1 MNRLLASILAA
12 TAVVG
17 GCQPAPI
24 TGRSQ
29 MMMVSDS
36 EERQLGALAFRQVLA
51 SEPLS
56 RDDYAV
62 SLVEKVGRRIAQAA
76 ESPPS
81 GVWKAPH
88 YSWEFRT
95 LAKNEVNAF
104 CLPGGKIVVYS
115 GILPISQSEA
125 GLAAVLGHEVA
136 HAIAHH
142 SAERLSDQRAV
153 ALGTAAAGALL
164 AADKDTARMAPQI
177 MAALGV
183 GATVGFL
190 LPMSRTQESEADH
203 IGLILMALAGYDP
216 REALGFWERVRTYN
230 RSRAQSPEWLSTH
243 PADDTRINDIRALI
257 PEAVR
262 YYRPR

>member
-1 MNRLLASILAA
+1 MRRLFVVLSA
-12 TAVVG
+12 TAALVV

-29 MMMVSDS
+29 MMLVS
-36 EERQLGALAFRQVLA
+36 EQQERQLGALAFRQVL
-51 SEPLS
+51 STEPLS
-56 RDDYAV
+56 HDDQAV
-62 SLVEKVGRRIAQAA
+62 ALVEKVGRRIAHAA
-76 ESPPS
+76 ETPPP
-81 GVWKAPH
+81 GIWQTPH

-95 LAKNEVNAF
+95 LARNEINAF

-115 GILPISQSEA
+115 GILPIAQNEA

-136 HAIAHH
+136 HALAHH
-142 SAERLSDQRAV
+142 GAERLSNQQAV
-153 ALGTAAAGALL
+153 ALGTAATGALL
-164 AADKDTARMAPQI
+164 AADPDTARVAPQI

-183 GATVGFL
+183 AATVGYL

-216 REALGFWERVRTYN
+216 REALGFWERVRSSTAH
-230 RSRAQSPEWLSTH
+230 SQGPVWLNTH
-243 PADDTRINDIRALI
+243 PADDTRIADIRALI
-257 PEAVR
+257 PEAMR

>member
-1 MNRLLASILAA
+1 MSRLLASLLAA
-12 TAVVG
+12 TAVV

-29 MMMVSDS
+29 MMLVTDS

-51 SEPLS
+51 TEALS
-56 RDDYAV
+56 RDDQAV
-62 SLVEKVGRRIAQAA
+62 GLVEKVGRRIAQAA
-76 ESPPS
+76 ESP
-81 GVWKAPH
+81 APGIWAAPRN
-88 YSWEFRT
+88 SWEFRT
-95 LAKNEVNAF
+95 VAKDEVNAF

-115 GILPISQSEA
+115 GILPITRSEA

-136 HAIAHH
+136 HALAHH
-142 SAERLSDQRAV
+142 SAERLSDQRAI
-153 ALGTAAAGALL
+153 ALGVAATGALL
-164 AADKDTARMAPQI
+164 AADKDTARLAPYA

-216 REALGFWERVRTYN
+216 REAVGFWERVRAYH
-230 RSRAQSPEWLSTH
+230 RGRAQDPVWLSTH
-243 PADDTRINDIRALI
+243 PADETRINDVRALL
-257 PEAVR
+257 PEAMR